1 MFMIVDKAQFK
12 QLKKD
17 GGGIFKAIQ
26 SIGTIEFGYK
36 EIKSGSA
43 LNFYVMN
50 NGILVDVTFGKKIY
64 INYDSIKDVEAD
76 GNRLLLKVY
85 EQEETKDIVFTIQ
98 GNLSKIYNTI
108 RQNANLGYKKA
119 EIVDGGAV
127 DAMIPQVSDASQK
140 SSNSHKNTGGLTCP
154 KCGSHCIQVISNEAN
169 TKSSTS
175 LNLNPL
181 KPFTVF
187 NHKKKAKVSKGKIG
201 LGILTG
207 GASLLVTGVKNNKH
221 LEVFCT
227 ECGHRWITK

>member
-64 INYDSIKDVEAD
+64 INYDSIKDVKAD

-119 EIVDGGAV
+119 EIIDENPLDV
-127 DAMIPQVSDASQK
+127 ISQQSNKTERHSNK
-140 SSNSHKNTGGLTCP
+140 SSGGLTCP
-154 KCGSHCIQVISNEAN
+154 KCGSHNIQIISNEAN

-187 NHKKKAKVSKGKIG
+187 NHKKKAKVSKGKVG

-227 ECGHRWITK
+227 ECGHRWTTK